1 MKTAQHT
8 PGPWHAIAHPS
19 GTFEILGDDTY
30 PVLRIRGG
38 MTPTNSNA
46 SLIAAAP
53 DLLAALRYL
62 VGADDDIQANRGN
75 KSDQAMNRL
84 AALDTAAQAIAKA
97 TGANTP

>member
-8 PGPWHAIAHPS
+8 PGPWHTVDHKS

-46 SLIAAAP
+46 RLIAAAP
-53 DLLAALRYL
+53 DLLAALNGLLY
-62 VGADDDIQANRGN
+62 GIIPTEDSQADAEVKAYWCAQAR
-75 KSDQAMNRL
+75 A
-84 AALDTAAQAIAKA
+84 AIAKA
-97 TGANTP
+97 TGQGGA